1 MFQKHYGSVSL
12 EPDQDSVGPDLG
24 PNCLQRLSSTLDK
37 QCICVNTQLKSSNK
51 STASTAEYP
60 ATAGGTKSY
69 FVRYIMPK

>member
-1 MFQKHYGSVSL
+1 MFFGGMKNLNCGYFWGSSQNWAILGGHFYTFKGVS
-12 EPDQDSVGPDLG
+12 
-24 PNCLQRLSSTLDK
+24 RY
-37 QCICVNTQLKSSNK
+37 NK